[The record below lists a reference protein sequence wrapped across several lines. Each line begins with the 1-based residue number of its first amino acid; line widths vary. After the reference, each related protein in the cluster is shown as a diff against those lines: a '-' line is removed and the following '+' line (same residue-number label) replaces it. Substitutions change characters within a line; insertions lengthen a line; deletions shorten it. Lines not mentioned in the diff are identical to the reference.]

1 MAGLQPRHG
10 LPSASASRRLMG
22 AHVCYFRASRLPA
35 CVLQEVR
42 MYKKQL
48 TWQKILCF
56 AALAAGGLVFL
67 YALGLSTDLYDGL
80 FYALPEEAK
89 LATAKV
95 NVPGAEIYYNI
106 QPFNRALL
114 NSSIVLILLG
124 CLLFITS
131 THSRRRYYI
140 GNAVSTFTFAGAGI
154 ALSVWAHRQVEA
166 FKAQFLQ
173 MDFEAYAKYAKRRK
187 KAYIDSTFW
196 FDAHYVVFA
205 VVALVCLAL
214 IINFVWKLYLMK
226 AEKKLIDEG
235 KGLKA

>member
-1 MAGLQPRHG
+1 
-10 LPSASASRRLMG
+10 
-22 AHVCYFRASRLPA
+22 
-35 CVLQEVR
+35 

-56 AALAAGGLVFL
+56 AALVACGLVFL
-67 YALGLSTDLYDGL
+67 YALGMSTDLYDGL

-89 LATAKV
+89 LETAKV

-114 NSSIVLILLG
+114 NSSIVMVLLA
-124 CLLFITS
+124 CLLFVTN

-140 GNAVSTFTFAGAGI
+140 GNAVSTVAFSGAGI
-154 ALSVWAHRQVEA
+154 GISVWAHQQIEA

-173 MDFEAYAKYAKRRK
+173 IDFEAYEKYATRRRK
-187 KAYIDSTFW
+187 EYIDSTFW
-196 FDAHYVVFA
+196 FDAHYVVIA
-205 VVALVCLAL
+205 VVILVCVAL
-214 IINFVWKLYLMK
+214 LVNYGWKLYLMK

-235 KGLKA
+235 KGVAA

>member
-1 MAGLQPRHG
+1 
-10 LPSASASRRLMG
+10 
-22 AHVCYFRASRLPA
+22 
-35 CVLQEVR
+35 

-56 AALAAGGLVFL
+56 AALVACGLVFL
-67 YALGLSTDLYDGL
+67 YSLGMSTDLYDGL

-89 LATAKV
+89 LETAKV

-114 NSSIVLILLG
+114 NSSIVMVLLA

-131 THSRRRYYI
+131 THTRRRYYI
-140 GNAVSTFTFAGAGI
+140 GNAVSTVAFCGAGI
-154 ALSVWAHRQVEA
+154 AISAWAHQQIEA
-166 FKAQFLQ
+166 FKAQFL
-173 MDFEAYAKYAKRRK
+173 MIDFETYEKYATRRRK
-187 KAYIDSTFW
+187 EYIDSTFW

-205 VVALVCLAL
+205 VVILVCVAL
-214 IINFVWKLYLMK
+214 LVNYGWKLYLMK

-235 KGLKA
+235 KGVAA